1 LRVKGEVNNNNIEGD
16 TMENAEGHRIEQD
29 EENGRWLFL
38 EGPNAGHYISEA
50 KMTKRE
56 ARQILLPYHVAE
68 IRDVVD
74 KPGVTQAILTIHP
87 HFVFSDWSTRL
98 VASILVKAHN

>member
-1 LRVKGEVNNNNIEGD
+1 
-16 TMENAEGHRIEQD
+16 
-29 EENGRWLFL
+29 
-38 EGPNAGHYISEA
+38 
-50 KMTKRE
+50 MTKRE

-74 KPGVTQAILTIHP
+74 KPNVTQAILTIHP

-98 VASILVKAHN
+98 VASLLVKAY

>member
-1 LRVKGEVNNNNIEGD
+1 
-16 TMENAEGHRIEQD
+16 
-29 EENGRWLFL
+29 
-38 EGPNAGHYISEA
+38 
-50 KMTKRE
+50 MTKRE

-98 VASILVKAHN
+98 IASLLVKAY